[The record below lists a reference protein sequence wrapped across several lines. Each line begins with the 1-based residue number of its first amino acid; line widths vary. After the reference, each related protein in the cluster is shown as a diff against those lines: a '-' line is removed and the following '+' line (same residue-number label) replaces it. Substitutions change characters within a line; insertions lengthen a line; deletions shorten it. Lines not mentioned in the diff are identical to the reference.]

1 MLDDSISQVIHLVIH
16 IGLFVLPNCVS
27 VCVGRGDSHLNMIF
41 LLPVSPLNNMC
52 EQPVQYILKYMKKCD
67 KYKVIYGQDLY
78 MSLSM

>member
-1 MLDDSISQVIHLVIH
+1 MLDDSISQVIYLVIH

-41 LLPVSPLNNMC
+41 LLPVSALNNVWAAC
-52 EQPVQYILKYMKKCD
+52 AEYPQIYEKCD
-67 KYKVIYGQDLY
+67 KYKVIFGQDLY